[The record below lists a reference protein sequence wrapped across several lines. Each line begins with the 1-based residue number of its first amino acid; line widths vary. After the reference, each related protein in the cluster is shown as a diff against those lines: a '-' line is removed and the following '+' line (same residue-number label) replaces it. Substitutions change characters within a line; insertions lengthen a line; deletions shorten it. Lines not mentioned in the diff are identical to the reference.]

1 MLWATRQQA
10 SGEPRPVVAAPTR
23 ARDSCAPWE
32 YYLQGSAAGFAA
44 RSIHLWQFVLSPQG
58 LPDDFEGRGGYEREN

>member
-1 MLWATRQQA
+1 MGVAVLMQR
-10 SGEPRPVVAAPTR
+10 GELPAEKYDERFWR
-23 ARDSCAPWE
+23 MWE

-44 RSIHLWQFVLSPQG
+44 RSIHLWQFVLSPAG